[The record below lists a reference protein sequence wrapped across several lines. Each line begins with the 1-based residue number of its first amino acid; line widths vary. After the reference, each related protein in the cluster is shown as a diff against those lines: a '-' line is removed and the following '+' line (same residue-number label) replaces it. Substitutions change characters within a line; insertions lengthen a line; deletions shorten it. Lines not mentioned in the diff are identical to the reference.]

1 MSFLYLGLV
10 FLTIIVLLTLRRPL
24 YQAILGGLAVT
35 AVLFRFSPAGIVR
48 MTADVLT
55 HWSSLQVLVSLY
67 CITYLQRML
76 EARSLIKYAG
86 TDLDRLFH
94 NRRVNVI
101 GFCLFIGL
109 LPSAAAMILCGDI
122 VKGATEGYLKPEEQ
136 AFVTSW
142 VRHIPES
149 TLPTY
154 SAVILMTA
162 LSGVSLGSFI
172 PYMIVPVIVL
182 GAFGYFPYL
191 TRVPR
196 DPGTEKSG
204 DRKKDLVNLFSHL
217 WPLIL
222 ILVLI
227 LAFRFPIVPAVAA
240 SIAATAAVYRFGPGE
255 LVPMLKS
262 AFEKKL
268 ILNTFLVLVLKEFI
282 AATGILEELPG
293 ALEALA
299 VPPYLI
305 FALLFFIGGVIS
317 GSSGIIAMGT
327 PLAVA
332 VLGNS
337 VPLVVLLMC
346 MCHASAQIS
355 PTHVCL
361 VVASEYYR
369 IPLGKLVRKTIP
381 RSVLFAALMIGY
393 YLVLV
398 RLGVR

>member
-1 MSFLYLGLV
+1 MSFLFLGLV

-35 AVLFRFSPAGIVR
+35 AVLFRFPPSLIFR
-48 MTADVLT
+48 MTADVCT

-67 CITYLQRML
+67 CITFLQRML
-76 EARSLIKYAG
+76 EARSLIKQAG

-122 VKGATEGYLKPEEQ
+122 VKGATEGYLQPEEQ

-154 SAVILMTA
+154 SSVILMTA

-172 PYMIVPVIVL
+172 PFMLVPVLVL
-182 GAFGYFPYL
+182 GVFGYFPYL
-191 TRVPR
+191 TRVPA
-196 DPGTEKSG
+196 DPGTEKSD
-204 DRKKDLVNLFSHL
+204 DRKRDLLNLLSHL
-217 WPLIL
+217 WPLLL

-227 LAFRFPIVPAVAA
+227 LAFRLPIVPAIAA
-240 SIAATAAVYRFGPGE
+240 SVAATAVVYRFRPEE
-255 LVPMLKS
+255 LLPMFRS

-268 ILNTFLVLVLKEFI
+268 LLNTFLVLVLKEFI
-282 AATGILEELPG
+282 AATGVLEELPG

-299 VPPYLI
+299 VPPYLV

-327 PLAVA
+327 PLAIA
-332 VLGNS
+332 VMGNS

-361 VVASEYYR
+361 VVASEYYH
-369 IPLGKLVRKTIP
+369 IPLGKLIRKTIP
-381 RSVLFAALMIGY
+381 RAVMFAALMVVY
-393 YLVLV
+393 YLLLV
-398 RLGVR
+398 KLGIR